1 MSLGIL
7 AAHTALYESPYLST
21 TIPQPTTFDMYI
33 NSASPAGSTCSS
45 ASNSSASSYHRA
57 PTGQE
62 NFWQG
67 PTTYDYSYCNS
78 LNGSVGSP
86 SSSSS
91 QYDGCSTSASDS
103 AVLSDLEDILSDIAE
118 VTQPTTVVTV
128 PKVAPLQTDDPSR
141 RPLKKA
147 AVVKEA
153 PKEIQKKRR
162 IAANARER
170 RRMNSLNGA
179 FDRLRSVIPGMKGQ
193 RQLSKYETL
202 QMAQSYIE
210 ALQDILKKDI
220 RPIS

>member
-7 AAHTALYESPYLST
+7 AAHTALYESPYFAT
-21 TIPQPTTFDMYI
+21 TIPQPTTFDMYV

-45 ASNSSASSYHRA
+45 GSSGSNSSFNAA
-57 PTGQE
+57 VNVQE

-91 QYDGCSTSASDS
+91 QNDVCSTSASDS
-103 AVLSDLEDILSDIAE
+103 AVLSDLEDILSDMAE
-118 VTQPTTVVTV
+118 GTQVSSPVML
-128 PKVAPLQTDDPSR
+128 PKVTPLPMEQPSR
-141 RPLKKA
+141 RQQKKA
-147 AVVKEA
+147 PVVKDA
-153 PKEIQKKRR
+153 PKEVQKKRR
-162 IAANARER
+162 MAANARER

-193 RQLSKYETL
+193 RQLSKYETF
-202 QMAQSYIE
+202 Q
-210 ALQDILKKDI
+210 
-220 RPIS
+220 